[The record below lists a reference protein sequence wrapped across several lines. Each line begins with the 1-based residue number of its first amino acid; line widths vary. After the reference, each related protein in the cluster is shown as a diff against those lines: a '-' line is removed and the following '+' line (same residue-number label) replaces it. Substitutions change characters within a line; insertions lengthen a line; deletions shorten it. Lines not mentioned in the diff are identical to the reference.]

1 MLRNR
6 RIARQGL
13 KPGGNFPAYLVTIAT
28 NLWRDSARRARRA
41 GPMSEERL
49 ASLDQPLSLEDADDA
64 VLLGVLPDLNSLREE
79 EQTLLKLDI
88 DRALERLTPHLRE
101 VLIARFIA
109 DESCAEIG
117 VRYKRTEQTVS
128 GWVRQAIRE
137 LKLYFE
143 EPAARPV
150 QKRGP

>member
-1 MLRNR
+1 
-6 RIARQGL
+6 
-13 KPGGNFPAYLVTIAT
+13 
-28 NLWRDSARRARRA
+28 
-41 GPMSEERL
+41 MSEERL

-64 VLLGVLPDLNSLREE
+64 VLLDVLPDLNSLREE

-109 DESCAEIG
+109 GESCAEIG